1 MTEAST
7 NVSTWG
13 NGEGQT
19 TYTDLMDGRSEDE
32 YDGGEDVDE
41 GELLGDDV
49 EGEGVSS

>member
-32 YDGGEDVDE
+32 YDGGEDVE
-41 GELLGDDV
+41 GELVEDE